1 METLIVKGA
10 IHNSCSVPDMNIP
23 YEDKHSDYF
32 QNKGDTR
39 FKIEHKW
46 EGRIIKIMD
55 DHFVAQMY
63 NTEDNEWD
71 ELRVPFSELVKDEL
85 NLVQEGALVDLY
97 IGISE
102 KGGTHRREKKL
113 RFRRIFLSD
122 KIDQIL
128 DSFNSNSFSDL
139 YEDY

>member
-1 METLIVKGA
+1 METLNLKGT
-10 IHNSCSVPDMNIP
+10 IHNSCSESDMNIP
-23 YEDKHSDYF
+23 NDDKHSVYF

-46 EGRIIKIMD
+46 EGRITQVMN

-63 NTEDNEWD
+63 NTEDDEWD
-71 ELRVPFSELVKDEL
+71 ELRVPFSDLLNDEHSLVK
-85 NLVQEGALVDLY
+85 EGALIDLY

-102 KGGTHRREKKL
+102 KEGTQKREKKL
-113 RFRRIFLSD
+113 RFRRILLGD
-122 KIDQIL
+122 KFDQIL
-128 DSFNSNSFSDL
+128 DSFKSNSFSDL